1 MASILPRNG
10 SYQVKVRRK
19 GAPTMTRTF
28 DLKRDAEIWAR
39 EVERDIQRGNLA
51 NLAKNATTTLFGVV
65 ADRYDDEV
73 VPKLKGKSAKTY
85 VAAAKKKFGS
95 HFIGSIHSSDISG
108 WREELL
114 ESGLSAQ
121 SVVHRMNTLSSI
133 FAYAESEME
142 IILPLGNQ
150 ARLSKRPSLPRAR
163 KRRLRA
169 QELDYLLRGASQ
181 AQKRVVGLVEII
193 VIGIETT
200 MRLGELLTLRWS
212 DLDLD
217 RRTAH
222 LRETKNGDERT
233 VALSPTAVAAL
244 HAIPRREG
252 HDRVFAWSRADSFEK
267 AWSRCKER
275 AVAAYAADCR
285 KQHRNPDPNFLDDL
299 RFHDLRHE
307 GTSRLFEAGLG
318 IMDVASMT
326 GHKSLTQLLE
336 YTHIEAEGLARRLA
350 QASNGGSSG
359 A

>member
-1 MASILPRNG
+1 
-10 SYQVKVRRK
+10 
-19 GAPTMTRTF
+19 MTRTF
-28 DLKRDAEIWAR
+28 DLKKDAEVWAR

-65 ADRYDDEV
+65 ADRYENEV

-85 VAAAKKKFGS
+85 VAAAKQKFGR
-95 HFIGSIHSSDISG
+95 HFIGSIHSADISE
-108 WREELL
+108 WRDELL
-114 ESGLSAQ
+114 ASGLSAQ

-133 FAYAESEME
+133 FAYAESEMK
-142 IILPLGNQ
+142 IVLPLGNQ
-150 ARLSKRPSLPRAR
+150 ARLSIRPSLPPAR

-169 QELDYLLRGASQ
+169 QELDYLLLGAAR

-193 VIGIETT
+193 ALGIETT
-200 MRLGELLTLRWS
+200 MRLGELLTLQWS
-212 DLDLD
+212 DIDLD
-217 RRTAH
+217 RSIAH
-222 LRETKNGDERT
+222 LRKTKNGDERT

-244 HAIPRREG
+244 RAIPRREG

-275 AVAAYAADCR
+275 AVAAYAADCCDQR
-285 KQHRNPDPNFLDDL
+285 RDADPNFLDDL
-299 RFHDLRHE
+299 HFHDLRHE

-326 GHKSLTQLLE
+326 GHKSLTQLLK
-336 YTHIEAEGLARRLA
+336 YTHIAAEGLARRLA
-350 QASNGGSSG
+350 QTSNKVSSE